1 MGATST
7 ILVAENED
15 SLRLTLSMLLRR
27 AGYAVRDAPHGQAAL
42 EVLAKEPVDLV
53 ITDLRME
60 PVDGLEVLRAV
71 KASSPQTEVLVLT
84 GFGSIES
91 AVEAMKLGAFE
102 YLTKPFDREEMLLTV
117 AKALERKSL
126 LSEVRQLRAQVQE
139 RYAFG
144 NIIGPSPRMQ
154 KVLDLVARVAESDAT
169 VLIEGE
175 SGTGKELVARALHHA
190 SRRRAGPFV
199 AVNCGALPEPLLES
213 ELFGHVKGSFTGATM
228 HKKGLFEEA
237 SGGTILLDEIGETTP
252 SMQVKLLRVLQEQEV
267 RRVGSNTPVRIDTR
281 VIAAANRHLGQLVKE
296 GTFREDLF
304 YRLNVIPIT
313 IPPLRERPEDVLP
326 LAEHFLRRFAA
337 KQKKAITGLSR
348 EAGHLLARYPW
359 PGNVRELENAIER
372 AVVLTRDAEIQ
383 PEDLPL
389 GVLAGRGGPA
399 LVAGGSGGASAA
411 GGGASGGRR
420 LTLREMEKAYILE
433 TLNELEWNQ
442 AKVAQVLDIGRNT
455 LWRKLKEY
463 GIKA

>member
-1 MGATST
+1 MGATGT
-7 ILVAENED
+7 ILVVENED
-15 SLRLTLSMLLRR
+15 SLRLTLAVLLKR
-27 AGYAVRDAPHGQAAL
+27 AGYTVREAPHGQAAL
-42 EVLAKEPVDLV
+42 EALAKEPADLV

-126 LSEVRQLRAQVQE
+126 LSEVRQLRAQVRE
-139 RYAFG
+139 RYAFD

-175 SGTGKELVARALHHA
+175 SGTGKELIAKALHHA
-190 SRRRAGPFV
+190 SRRRARPFV

-213 ELFGHVKGSFTGATM
+213 ELFGHVKGSFTGATT

-267 RRVGSNTPVRIDTR
+267 RRVGSNAPVKIDTR
-281 VIAAANRHLGQLVKE
+281 VIAATNRHLGQLVKD
-296 GTFREDLF
+296 GAFREDLF

-337 KQKKAITGLSR
+337 KQEKAITGLSR
-348 EAGHLLARYPW
+348 EAAQLLARYPW

-372 AVVLTRDAEIQ
+372 AVVLTRDTEIQ
-383 PEDLPL
+383 PGDLPL
-389 GVLAGRGGPA
+389 NVVEGRGDAPA
-399 LVAGGSGGASAA
+399 AA
-411 GGGASGGRR
+411 GGAVNSGAPRGGR

-463 GIKA
+463 GIKT